1 MTQTV
6 TGKSQITTQLTISEL
21 NAAKKEVS
29 DACNV
34 VAAAGLAE
42 LYTGHVSCRIGD
54 IVLMPAHLHHDG
66 KGMESMTPDQIVA
79 VDLKTGEQNPKNLE
93 LPEEDTI
100 HTSIFAV
107 REDVKSCV
115 HAHPIHATALSMSS
129 SALIP
134 ASIRAVR
141 LGEVPVHDAGPMLI
155 EANAPDVVAQGE
167 AVAESLGDASAL
179 LLRGHGVVT
188 VGRTVAE
195 AVSNLFILERAA
207 HLQILANMAGGVVA
221 YEGNPYEIAN
231 HPENHPELQGSPE
244 KPSEDAYKFLRNQ
257 CFK

>member
-1 MTQTV
+1 MSQTMV
-6 TGKSQITTQLTISEL
+6 GKSQVKARLSASEL

-42 LYTGHVSCRIGD
+42 LYTGHVSYRIGD
-54 IVLMPAHLHHDG
+54 LALMPAHLHHDG
-66 KGMESMTPDQIVA
+66 KGMESMPPDHIVV

-115 HAHPIHATALSMSS
+115 HAHAIHATALSMSS
-129 SALIP
+129 SSLIP